1 MDPKTTTEK
10 LRILLP
16 HWIEH
21 NRRHEAEFRQ
31 WAALARTEGSE
42 SLAALLDEAAAN
54 MVATD
59 GILKK
64 AGMEVGG
71 TDEVHDHGHHH
82 DHG

>member
-1 MDPKTTTEK
+1 MEPQTAIEK

-31 WAALARTEGSE
+31 WAAAARLEGSE
-42 SLAALLDEAAAN
+42 TLAVLLETAAAN

-59 GILKK
+59 AILKK
-64 AGMEVGG
+64 AGLEVGATG
-71 TDEVHDHGHHH
+71 EVHDHAHPH